1 MRERLLALRPI
12 ILRAIGY
19 PLFFLMFFVI
29 FLYATFPYDRLK
41 EAIIA
46 AAEAPRI
53 NPQTG
58 RPAPATMTLDIQDL
72 GPTFLPGLE
81 FRGVTITSLPERP
94 TDRETRMEL
103 DKVRVRVGLFAL
115 LSQTANVS
123 FFVQGLG
130 GEIEGEASSFFGQE
144 MPGLRSLKMQLR
156 DLRVGDIAPL
166 SAMVGLPMRGTLGGT
181 IDVTLP
187 DGRTSQAEGSMRLD
201 VAALTLGDGRAQ
213 YQLPGF
219 GGVTIEQIRAG
230 NLEVAVNV
238 RRGAAVLERVQAHSA
253 EFDLQMD
260 GRIALRPN
268 FSDSTLDIGLRFRL
282 TDVYRNKSEVA
293 GRIMTVM
300 DMVPDLRRARRPD
313 GLIAYRCTGT
323 FGRNVNCA
331 PAVGGATP
339 LGGGNTLMP
348 PGFAP

>member
-1 MRERLLALRPI
+1 MKERLLALRPI
-12 ILRAIGY
+12 LLRVIGY
-19 PLFFLMFFVI
+19 PLFFGFFFVT

-46 AAEAPRI
+46 AAEAPRVS
-53 NPQTG
+53 PSG
-58 RPAPATMTLDIQDL
+58 RSVPATSTIDIQDL

-81 FRGVTITSLPERP
+81 FRGVTVTSIPERP

-103 DKVRVRVGLFAL
+103 DKVRVRVSLLGLL
-115 LSQTANVS
+115 TRYANVS
-123 FFVQGLG
+123 FSVEGLG
-130 GEIEGEASSFFGQE
+130 GEIEGEASTYFGTE
-144 MPGLRSLKMQLR
+144 LPGLRALKMELR
-156 DLRVGDIAPL
+156 DLRLGDIAPVA
-166 SAMVGLPMRGTLGGT
+166 AMVGLPMRGTLAGT
-181 IDVTLP
+181 VDVSLP
-187 DGRTSQAEGSMRLD
+187 EGRTSLAEGAVRLT
-201 VAALTLGDGRAQ
+201 VNALSIGDGRAQ

-230 NLEVAVNV
+230 NLEVNVNV
-238 RRGAAVLERVQAHSA
+238 RRGAALLERVQAHSA

-260 GRIALRPN
+260 GRIDLRPN
-268 FSDSTLDIGLRFRL
+268 FGDSAMNIGLRFRL

-300 DMVPDLRRARRPD
+300 DMVPDLRAARRPD

-323 FGRNVNCA
+323 FSGRTACA
-331 PAVGGATP
+331 PAPAGTA
-339 LGGGNTLMP
+339 LGGGNTAMP

>member
-1 MRERLLALRPI
+1 MKERLLALRPI
-12 ILRAIGY
+12 LLRVIGY
-19 PLFFLMFFVI
+19 PLFFFGFFLV

-46 AAEAPRI
+46 AAEAPRL

-58 RPAPATMTLDIQDL
+58 RMAPATMTLDIQDL

-81 FRGVTITSLPERP
+81 FRGVTLTSLPERP
-94 TDRETRMEL
+94 TERETRMEL
-103 DKVRVRVGLFAL
+103 DRVRVRIGLFAL
-115 LSQTANVS
+115 LSQTANLS

-130 GEIEGEASSFFGQE
+130 GELEGEASVFFGKE
-144 MPGLRSLKMQLR
+144 LPGLRALKMELR

-166 SAMVGLPMRGTLGGT
+166 AAMVGLPLRGTLGGS
-181 IDVTLP
+181 VEVNLP
-187 DGRTSQAEGSMRLD
+187 EGRTSQAEGSVRMNL
-201 VAALTLGDGRAQ
+201 AALSIGDGRAQ
-213 YQLPGF
+213 FQLPGF

-268 FSDSTLDIGLRFRL
+268 LSESTLDLGMRFRL

-323 FGRNVNCA
+323 FGRSVNCA
-331 PAVGGATP
+331 PATGGGTP

-348 PGFAP
+348 PGFSP